1 MQWASAQKWKFTL
14 GGVAIRCLLDTGSN
28 VSTLT
33 ESFFKEHLHGEDKDL
48 HCTNKWLKITAANG
62 LPLPY
67 LGYVE
72 LDIQVMGLT
81 IPGCGFLV
89 IRDQNDGETDSAPPG
104 ILGMNV
110 AQRCKQLILAAFDH
124 ALEGTLDADWRAVL
138 NRVQEAAPVGA
149 NSMVRVAGTRKLYV
163 PAASV
168 ATIQARTHKEVAGN
182 RGLSL
187 FEPGKASLPGG
198 LVLVPT
204 LVLPGRRVFPVQVV
218 NVSPEGVW
226 LPPKA
231 KLGVLAQGRR
241 VESSSCEVRFI
252 KSLQIMRR
260 LGLTRGQ

>member
-1 MQWASAQKWKFTL
+1 
-14 GGVAIRCLLDTGSN
+14 
-28 VSTLT
+28 
-33 ESFFKEHLHGEDKDL
+33 
-48 HCTNKWLKITAANG
+48 
-62 LPLPY
+62 
-67 LGYVE
+67 
-72 LDIQVMGLT
+72 MGLT
-81 IPGCGFLV
+81 IHGCGFLV
-89 IRDQNDGETDSAPPG
+89 IRDQNDGEYGPPG

-110 AQRCKQLILAAFDH
+110 AQRCKQLILAEFDH

-168 ATIQARTHKEVAGN
+168 ATIQARTPKEVAGN

-218 NVSPEGVW
+218 NLSPEGVW

-241 VESSSCEVRFI
+241 VESSSCEVRFHQI
-252 KSLQIMRR
+252 SADHEEVRVNQRSMTEVSGDLQCPLEKVQIGGTPAQQAELKALLRGYLDVFAITDEDLGYTELVKHEIPLNDDLPVSQSYRR
-260 LGLTRGQ
+260 IPQTNSRK

>member
-1 MQWASAQKWKFTL
+1 MY
-14 GGVAIRCLLDTGSN
+14 
-28 VSTLT
+28 
-33 ESFFKEHLHGEDKDL
+33 
-48 HCTNKWLKITAANG
+48 CTSKWLKITAANG

-104 ILGMNV
+104 ILGMNI
-110 AQRCKQLILAAFDH
+110 AQRCKQLIQAEFDN
-124 ALEGTLDADWRAVL
+124 ALEGTLDADWRASL
-138 NRVQEAAPVGA
+138 TRVQEATPVGA
-149 NSMVRVAGTRKLYV
+149 NSVVRVAGTRKSYA

-168 ATIQARTHKEVAGN
+168 ATIQARTHKELAEN
-182 RGLSL
+182 RDLRL

-204 LVLPGRRVFPVQVV
+204 LVSPGRQVFPVQVV
-218 NVSPEGVW
+218 NLSPEGGW
-226 LPPKA
+226 LPPKV

-241 VESSSCEVRFI
+241 VESTSCEVRFHRI
-252 KSLQIMRR
+252 SADHEEVMVNQRSMTGVSGDLQCPLEKVQI
-260 LGLTRGQ
+260 GGTPA